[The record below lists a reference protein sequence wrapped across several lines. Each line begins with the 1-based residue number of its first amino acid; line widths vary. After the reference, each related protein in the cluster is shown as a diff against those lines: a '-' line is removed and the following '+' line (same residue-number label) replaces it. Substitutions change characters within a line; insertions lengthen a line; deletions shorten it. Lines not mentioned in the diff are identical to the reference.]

1 MKNVIKKEAGMS
13 NVGMIIEERAAD
25 LGNFLV
31 GRLLPFKQKRMI
43 GPFIFIDHMG
53 PAHMSEHENLD
64 VAAHPH
70 IGLSTLT
77 YLFEGEIMHRDSLG
91 NEVVIAPGAVNWMT
105 AGRGVAHSERTPEAL
120 RNSAKILHGL
130 QIWVALPE
138 AFEQV
143 APSFQ
148 HYEAASLPA
157 WQDNDVHFRLVA
169 GHLGSRKSPVAVFSE
184 LYMLEIRNTA
194 DEVKSID
201 VGDELYGE
209 AGMYILEG
217 RVTADGYDYEAKQ
230 ILVAKE
236 SRLCSFEIHPHTSVY
251 IFGGLPFEKERFIFW
266 NFVSSSKEVL
276 EQAIK
281 DWNDDKFPAVIHE
294 TERVPLPAYYSDRLN
309 RKN

>member
-1 MKNVIKKEAGMS
+1 MS
-13 NVGMIIEERAAD
+13 NVGIIIEERAAD

-64 VAAHPH
+64 VGAHPH

-105 AGRGVAHSERTPEAL
+105 AGKGVTHSERTPESL
-120 RNSAKILHGL
+120 RNSSKVLHGL
-130 QIWVALPE
+130 QIWVALPQE
-138 AFEQV
+138 QEQV

-148 HYEAASLPA
+148 HYDAASLPA
-157 WQDNDVHFRLVA
+157 WEDDEVQFRLVA
-169 GHLGSRKSPVAVFSE
+169 GQLGNRRSPVAVFSE
-184 LYMLEIRNTA
+184 LYMLEVKNTTDTVRTIA
-194 DEVKSID
+194 I
-201 VGDELYGE
+201 GDTLYGE

-217 RVTADGYDYEAKQ
+217 KVSADGYDYEDKQ
-230 ILVAKE
+230 ILVAKDAK
-236 SRLCSFEIHPHTSVY
+236 LCHFQVHPDTAVY
-251 IFGGLPFEKERFIFW
+251 IFGGMPFEEERFIFW

-281 DWNDDKFPAVIHE
+281 DWNDDLFPPVIHE
-294 TERVPLPAYYSDRLN
+294 TERVPLPAYFSDRLN
-309 RKN
+309 HKK

>member
-1 MKNVIKKEAGMS
+1 MS
-13 NVGMIIEERAAD
+13 NVGIIIEERAAD

-64 VAAHPH
+64 VGAHPH

-77 YLFEGEIMHRDSLG
+77 YLFEGQIMHRDSLG

-105 AGRGVAHSERTPEAL
+105 AGKGVTHSERTPESL
-120 RNSAKILHGL
+120 RKSTKVLHGL
-130 QIWVALPE
+130 QIWVALPQ
-138 AFEQV
+138 EQEQI

-148 HYEAASLPA
+148 HYDAASLPL
-157 WQDNDVHFRLVA
+157 WEEEGVQFRLVA
-169 GHLGSRKSPVAVFSE
+169 GALGERRSPVAVFSE
-184 LYMLEIRNTA
+184 LYMLEIKNTTDA
-194 DEVKSID
+194 MKTIAI
-201 VGDELYGE
+201 GDKLYGE

-217 RVTADGYDYEAKQ
+217 KVTADGYDYEDKQ
-230 ILVAKE
+230 ILVAKDAK
-236 SRLCSFEIHPHTSVY
+236 LCNFQVHPHTSVY
-251 IFGGLPFEKERFIFW
+251 IFGGMPFEEERFIFW

-281 DWNDDKFPAVIHE
+281 DWNDDRFPAVVNE
-294 TERVPLPAYYSDRLN
+294 TERVPLPAYFSDRLN
-309 RKN
+309 NKK